1 MTKRTKIAEE
11 QILNHLLSEPKLYW
25 QFSNRIVD
33 EMFETNQGIWLA
45 FKQLFS
51 QGKTPSIIS
60 LHPLVKDIFE
70 YDVLVNFFTKISY
83 DTEFDQWV
91 HFLEDE
97 QKRKRGVK
105 IIQELDRII
114 RSEKIDE
121 MESYLH
127 EQLLSFSNN
136 KNEDISMR
144 DHIQENIRHI
154 ERIQTGKRIHGVQT
168 GIEAFDQ
175 WTGGLQMTD
184 LNIIAGYTSQ
194 GKTAAAL
201 TMAYNASVYGETH
214 IGFFSLEMS
223 TLQITSRLLAIDT
236 DIPSKEINAG
246 RVNLTDLNKKLS
258 KITDNRIHLPSGR
271 GSSLDFI
278 MGMMRYYIV
287 RYGCKIFFID
297 YLQLIQQ
304 PFKKGFNN
312 ELMIAEICRTLKNFA
327 KENDV
332 CINLLSQLN
341 RGERRDGGRPKLSDI
356 RGSGQIEEAA
366 DNVIFIYRPEALGVM
381 SISLDDETIDTKGKV
396 FFLLDKSRN
405 CGITKFIL
413 DFHPEIPTIENKHTK
428 SYGTYQNSHF

>member
-154 ERIQTGKRIHGVQT
+154 ERIQTGKR
-168 GIEAFDQ
+168 
-175 WTGGLQMTD
+175 
-184 LNIIAGYTSQ
+184 
-194 GKTAAAL
+194 
-201 TMAYNASVYGETH
+201 
-214 IGFFSLEMS
+214 
-223 TLQITSRLLAIDT
+223 
-236 DIPSKEINAG
+236 
-246 RVNLTDLNKKLS
+246 
-258 KITDNRIHLPSGR
+258 
-271 GSSLDFI
+271 
-278 MGMMRYYIV
+278 
-287 RYGCKIFFID
+287 
-297 YLQLIQQ
+297 
-304 PFKKGFNN
+304 
-312 ELMIAEICRTLKNFA
+312 
-327 KENDV
+327 
-332 CINLLSQLN
+332 
-341 RGERRDGGRPKLSDI
+341 
-356 RGSGQIEEAA
+356 
-366 DNVIFIYRPEALGVM
+366 
-381 SISLDDETIDTKGKV
+381 
-396 FFLLDKSRN
+396 
-405 CGITKFIL
+405 
-413 DFHPEIPTIENKHTK
+413 
-428 SYGTYQNSHF
+428 